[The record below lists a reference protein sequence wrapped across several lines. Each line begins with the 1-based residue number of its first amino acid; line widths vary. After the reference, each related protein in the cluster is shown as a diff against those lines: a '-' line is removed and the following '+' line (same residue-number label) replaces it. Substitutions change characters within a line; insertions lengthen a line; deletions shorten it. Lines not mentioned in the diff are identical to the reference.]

1 MKDDTAK
8 DRDEEGTKKGL
19 RPKCERRVGASEGE
33 ERLQKYLF
41 EDYSKLALPVKGA
54 LDKLYINFSLA
65 ISQIVDVDE
74 RNQVL
79 TSKVWVQQVWNDYN
93 LKWQPADF
101 DGIQRIKVP
110 SDAIWIPDILIYNNA
125 NGSFDMQTGAWA
137 SVDCNGTVN
146 WSPPA
151 VYKSSCK
158 IDARYFPFDEQNCT
172 MKFGSW
178 TYDFYKIDLIPTR
191 PSAEKKDYWENGE
204 WAIVQSPCKRHVISY
219 LCCQEAYVDVTCNF
233 LLRRMPLYYFAYLL
247 LPCGLISFNTVL
259 VFYLPP
265 DISEKMSLCTSVL
278 LSMAW
283 FLLLVTQRI
292 PPTGNNFP
300 LIVKYLLFT
309 MVVVSSSIIL
319 TVFVLNIR
327 YRSPHTHKMPNW
339 VRTVFI
345 NFLPKYIALK
355 RPDRYNLKYRNV
367 GVALTRDAVT
377 TKYVDSKKLVMES
390 KGNNYTVRLRSEV
403 DHELNGQETD
413 SEGEVFTEV
422 NANGDARGSRH
433 PSVTVTMPPT
443 YWAATASLAANK
455 GDVPSSSNGLRR
467 TSPAGQETRRS
478 SRYLPSTN
486 HDPEPC
492 EAMNVHRAVE
502 EIMYMTS
509 RYRNE
514 DDMVRAKEDWKYV
527 AMVVDRIFLIVFL
540 CGVFVGTITIML
552 EAPLAKE
559 FFARVFTGDDVAH
572 TVD

>member
-1 MKDDTAK
+1 MAALYKWMALVLFIAILEIQESD
-8 DRDEEGTKKGL
+8 
-19 RPKCERRVGASEGE
+19 ASVGE
-33 ERLQKYLF
+33 ERLQEFLF
-41 EDYSKLALPVKGA
+41 DGYSKLALPVKGA

-79 TSKVWVQQVWNDYN
+79 TSKVWVKQVWNDYN
-93 LKWQPADF
+93 LKWNPDEF
-101 DGIQRIKVP
+101 DGIERIKVP

-137 SVDCNGTVN
+137 SVDSNGNVN

-158 IDARYFPFDEQNCT
+158 IDAQYFPFDEQNCT

-178 TYDFYKIDLIPTR
+178 TYDFGKIDLIPSS

-204 WAIVQSPCKRHVISY
+204 WAIIQSPCERHVISY
-219 LCCQEAYVDVTCNF
+219 LCCAEVYVDVTCTF

-327 YRSPHTHKMPNW
+327 YRSPHTHKMPKW
-339 VRTVFI
+339 VRTIFI
-345 NFLPKYIALK
+345 NILPKYIALK
-355 RPDRYNLKYRNV
+355 RPERYDQRCRNV
-367 GVALTRDAVT
+367 GVALTREAVT
-377 TKYVDSKKLVMES
+377 TKYVDAKKLVMES
-390 KGNNYTVRLRSEV
+390 KGNSYTVRLRNEV
-403 DHELNGQETD
+403 DRENGLETD
-413 SEGEVFTEV
+413 S
-422 NANGDARGSRH
+422 D
-433 PSVTVTMPPT
+433 
-443 YWAATASLAANK
+443 
-455 GDVPSSSNGLRR
+455 GDVI
-467 TSPAGQETRRS
+467 TSAGQEERQSS
-478 SRYLPSTN
+478 SRFLPSTN
-486 HDPEPC
+486 HDPDPC

-514 DDMVRAKEDWKYV
+514 DDLVRAREDWKYV
-527 AMVVDRIFLIVFL
+527 AMVVDRIFLIIFL
-540 CGVFVGTITIML
+540 CGVFAGTITIML

-559 FFARVFTGDDVAH
+559 FFAQAFI
-572 TVD
+572 

>member
-1 MKDDTAK
+1 MAALYKWMALVLFIAILEIQESD
-8 DRDEEGTKKGL
+8 
-19 RPKCERRVGASEGE
+19 ASVGE
-33 ERLQKYLF
+33 ERLQEFLF
-41 EDYSKLALPVKGA
+41 DGYSKLALPVKGA

-79 TSKVWVQQVWNDYN
+79 TSKVWVKQVWNDYN
-93 LKWQPADF
+93 LKWNPDEF
-101 DGIQRIKVP
+101 DGIERIKVP

-137 SVDCNGTVN
+137 SVDSNGNVN

-158 IDARYFPFDEQNCT
+158 IDAQYFPFDEQNCT

-178 TYDFYKIDLIPTR
+178 TYDFGKIDLIPSS

-204 WAIVQSPCKRHVISY
+204 WAIIQSPCERHVISY
-219 LCCQEAYVDVTCNF
+219 LCCAEVYVDVTCTF

-327 YRSPHTHKMPNW
+327 YRSPHTHKMPKW
-339 VRTVFI
+339 VRTIFI
-345 NFLPKYIALK
+345 NILPKYIALK
-355 RPDRYNLKYRNV
+355 RPERYDQRCRNV
-367 GVALTRDAVT
+367 GVALTREAVT
-377 TKYVDSKKLVMES
+377 TKYVDAKKLVMES
-390 KGNNYTVRLRSEV
+390 KGNSYTVRLRNEV
-403 DHELNGQETD
+403 DRENGLETD
-413 SEGEVFTEV
+413 SDGDVITSER
-422 NANGDARGSRH
+422 NGDACGAGAGAGSRH
-433 PSVTVTMPPT
+433 PSFSLTPT
-443 YWAATASLAANK
+443 YWAAAASSATGKA
-455 GDVPSSSNGLRR
+455 DTPSSSNGLRR
-467 TSPAGQETRRS
+467 TSPAGQEERQSS
-478 SRYLPSTN
+478 SRFLPSTN
-486 HDPEPC
+486 HDPDPC

-514 DDMVRAKEDWKYV
+514 DDLVRAREDWKYV
-527 AMVVDRIFLIVFL
+527 AMVVDRIFLIIFL
-540 CGVFVGTITIML
+540 CGVFAGTITIML

-559 FFARVFTGDDVAH
+559 FFAQAFI
-572 TVD
+572 